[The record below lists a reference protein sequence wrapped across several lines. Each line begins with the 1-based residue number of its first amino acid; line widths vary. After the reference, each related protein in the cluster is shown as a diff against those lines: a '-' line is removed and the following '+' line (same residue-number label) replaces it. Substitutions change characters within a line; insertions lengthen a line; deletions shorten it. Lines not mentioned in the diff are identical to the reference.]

1 VSVATALQAFAVV
14 FPAELP
20 DKTMIASVVL
30 VTKYRRPLAVWLG
43 AAAAFTVHVTV
54 AVTLGSF
61 LGRLPK
67 TPVELVVAGLFAVG
81 AVVLFRESTKDQD
94 INTDIDIDGSADPD
108 PTGTEPA
115 AVAGRVRTTPA
126 RVAATAFATVLLAE
140 WGDLTQLATASLAA
154 RTNDPLGVG
163 AGALV
168 ALWAVAAIAAVAGRA
183 LTRRVPTRLLHRVAA
198 AVFAGL
204 ALWAV
209 AGVVS

>member
-1 VSVATALQAFAVV
+1 VSIATALQAFAVV

-43 AAAAFTVHVTV
+43 AAAAFTIHVTV

-67 TPVELVVAGLFAVG
+67 TPVELVVAALFAVG

-94 INTDIDIDGSADPD
+94 TGTDTEGAPDGEL
-108 PTGTEPA
+108 TGTEPA
-115 AVAGRVRTTPA
+115 AVAGRVGTTPA

-154 RTNDPLGVG
+154 RSNDPLGVG
-163 AGALV
+163 VGALV

-198 AVFAGL
+198 AVFAAL
-204 ALWAV
+204 AVWTL
-209 AGVVS
+209 AGVLV